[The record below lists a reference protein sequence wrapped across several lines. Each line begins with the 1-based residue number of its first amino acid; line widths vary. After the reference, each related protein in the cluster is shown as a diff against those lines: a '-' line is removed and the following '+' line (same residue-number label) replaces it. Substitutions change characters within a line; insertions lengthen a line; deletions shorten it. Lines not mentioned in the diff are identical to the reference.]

1 MLSQVRSGALD
12 IFTVGSPLA
21 NVIPVSAI
29 PSIAFAFPNFDGVWA
44 AVDGDLGG
52 HIRQQ
57 IGTIGLVAFDKMW
70 DNGFRQI
77 TTSNKPIN
85 DPNDLKGL
93 KLRVPVSPLFTSM
106 FRALGTSP
114 TAINF
119 VEVYTALQTKV
130 VDGQENPL
138 ALIEAAKFYEVQK
151 FCSLTGH
158 MWEGFW
164 MVANK
169 RNFEQL
175 PQDLRAT
182 TMKLL
187 NEGAVKQ
194 RADMAALN
202 ATLETQLKEKGL
214 TFNTVNKKPFQ
225 EALKS
230 GGLLRRV
237 ARQIRRRGLEGAGA
251 LQRRAVLTVSCRT
264 HLTRAALPAPSAW
277 IARTEQALGVAVALV
292 AAAILLFEV
301 GLLFVGVIARYFFHR
316 PLIWADELASTLFVW
331 LSVLGAVLAMRR
343 NAHMRLTTF
352 IGRAGPVLRQQIE
365 TAVLLVIAAFVLL
378 IVWPA
383 IEYAIDEA
391 IVRTPGLDISNSWR
405 ASAVAA
411 GAILIAVFSLLRL
424 AVTAPSLK
432 FLAASV
438 ASPCSSAWRSGS
450 RARCSWASATTI
462 SRSSSFSVSP
472 CWSRPACRLRLRSAS
487 RRSAMWR
494 SRRARR

>member
-1 MLSQVRSGALD
+1 MGKISRRAILAGAGAFAGTGLISRRAQAAEFNLKYGNDLPAAHPINKRAAEACGAIRAATNGRVDIQIFPNSQLGGSTDMLSQVRSGALD

-44 AVDGDLGG
+44 AVDGDLGA

-138 ALIEAAKFYEVQK
+138 ALIDAAKFYEVQK
-151 FCSLTGH
+151 YCSLTGH

-169 RNFEQL
+169 RNWEQL

-182 TMKLL
+182 AARLL

-194 RADMAALN
+194 REDMAKLN

-225 EALKS
+225 ETLKGAGFYAEWRGKFGEEAWKVLERYS
-230 GGLLRRV
+230 GGL
-237 ARQIRRRGLEGAGA
+237 
-251 LQRRAVLTVSCRT
+251 S
-264 HLTRAALPAPSAW
+264 
-277 IARTEQALGVAVALV
+277 
-292 AAAILLFEV
+292 
-301 GLLFVGVIARYFFHR
+301 
-316 PLIWADELASTLFVW
+316 
-331 LSVLGAVLAMRR
+331 
-343 NAHMRLTTF
+343 
-352 IGRAGPVLRQQIE
+352 
-365 TAVLLVIAAFVLL
+365 
-378 IVWPA
+378 
-383 IEYAIDEA
+383 
-391 IVRTPGLDISNSWR
+391 
-405 ASAVAA
+405 
-411 GAILIAVFSLLRL
+411 
-424 AVTAPSLK
+424 
-432 FLAASV
+432 
-438 ASPCSSAWRSGS
+438 
-450 RARCSWASATTI
+450 
-462 SRSSSFSVSP
+462 
-472 CWSRPACRLRLRSAS
+472 
-487 RRSAMWR
+487 
-494 SRRARR
+494 

>member
-1 MLSQVRSGALD
+1 MGTISRRTILAGAAIASASVLSRRANAAEFDLKYGNDLPAGHPINKRAAEACDAIRAATNGRVNIQIFPNSQLGGSTDMLSQVRSGALD

-21 NVIPVSAI
+21 NLIPVSAI

-44 AVDGDLGG
+44 AVDGDLGA

-57 IGTIGLVAFDKMW
+57 VGTIGLVAFDKMW

-138 ALIEAAKFYEVQK
+138 ALIDAAKFYEVQK

-169 RNFEQL
+169 RTFEQL

-225 EALKS
+225 DALKAA
-230 GGLLRRV
+230 GFY
-237 ARQIRRRGLEGAGA
+237 AEWRGKFGEDAWKTLERYSGA
-251 LQRRAVLTVSCRT
+251 LS
-264 HLTRAALPAPSAW
+264 
-277 IARTEQALGVAVALV
+277 
-292 AAAILLFEV
+292 
-301 GLLFVGVIARYFFHR
+301 
-316 PLIWADELASTLFVW
+316 
-331 LSVLGAVLAMRR
+331 
-343 NAHMRLTTF
+343 
-352 IGRAGPVLRQQIE
+352 
-365 TAVLLVIAAFVLL
+365 
-378 IVWPA
+378 
-383 IEYAIDEA
+383 
-391 IVRTPGLDISNSWR
+391 
-405 ASAVAA
+405 
-411 GAILIAVFSLLRL
+411 
-424 AVTAPSLK
+424 
-432 FLAASV
+432 
-438 ASPCSSAWRSGS
+438 
-450 RARCSWASATTI
+450 
-462 SRSSSFSVSP
+462 
-472 CWSRPACRLRLRSAS
+472 
-487 RRSAMWR
+487 
-494 SRRARR
+494 

>member
-1 MLSQVRSGALD
+1 MGKISRRTILAGAGAFAGAGLVSRRAQAAEFNLKYGNDLPVAHPINKRAAEACDAIRSATNGRVDIQIFPNSQLGGSTDMLSQVRSGALD

-44 AVDGDLGG
+44 AVDGDLGA

-57 IGTIGLVAFDKMW
+57 VGTIGLVAFDKMW

-138 ALIEAAKFYEVQK
+138 ALIDAAKFYEVQK
-151 FCSLTGH
+151 YCSLTGH

-169 RNFEQL
+169 RTFDQL

-182 TMKLL
+182 VLRLL

-194 RADMAALN
+194 REDMAKLN

-225 EALKS
+225 ETLKS
-230 GGLLRRV
+230 AGFY
-237 ARQIRRRGLEGAGA
+237 AEWRGKFGEEAWKTLERYSGA
-251 LQRRAVLTVSCRT
+251 LS
-264 HLTRAALPAPSAW
+264 
-277 IARTEQALGVAVALV
+277 
-292 AAAILLFEV
+292 
-301 GLLFVGVIARYFFHR
+301 
-316 PLIWADELASTLFVW
+316 
-331 LSVLGAVLAMRR
+331 
-343 NAHMRLTTF
+343 
-352 IGRAGPVLRQQIE
+352 
-365 TAVLLVIAAFVLL
+365 
-378 IVWPA
+378 
-383 IEYAIDEA
+383 
-391 IVRTPGLDISNSWR
+391 
-405 ASAVAA
+405 
-411 GAILIAVFSLLRL
+411 
-424 AVTAPSLK
+424 
-432 FLAASV
+432 
-438 ASPCSSAWRSGS
+438 
-450 RARCSWASATTI
+450 
-462 SRSSSFSVSP
+462 
-472 CWSRPACRLRLRSAS
+472 
-487 RRSAMWR
+487 
-494 SRRARR
+494 